1 MNTFRALAALTALI
15 VSSSLP
21 AVARDSFV
29 KDDAGLFS
37 TGTVSTL
44 NTKLSSFNAQTG
56 KEIFV
61 ATVPSL
67 QGATIKEAGERA
79 YAQQQV
85 NGVLIFISKGDRK
98 DIVIPDAAGV
108 RAGWFT
114 LDTTHSIRQAMEAQF
129 RDGDFDRGITT
140 GVGLVLNV
148 YRQHLGTLRGAA
160 GAPANSYSR
169 HPVSAPAQTGGFH
182 LSFFWWIVIIVA
194 GFLILRSLMR
204 AMSAPRTYPPGVN
217 PGAPGGA
224 GYGGYG
230 SGGGYGPGG
239 GGGGF
244 FSGLLGGLGGAFLGN
259 ELFGNRGG
267 GLGGGVDQGGS
278 YGAPDGG
285 TVADPGWASDAGQAD
300 TGAASSGDWGG
311 GGFDSGGGGD
321 FGGGGGGDSGG
332 GW

>member
-1 MNTFRALAALTALI
+1 MKVFPVLAASTVLMA
-15 VSSSLP
+15 SAWLP
-21 AVARDSFV
+21 ALARDSFV
-29 KDDAGLFS
+29 KDDAALF
-37 TGTVSTL
+37 TPQTVSAL
-44 NTKLSSFNAQTG
+44 NTKISSFNAQTG
-56 KEIFV
+56 KEIVV

-67 QGATIKEAGERA
+67 QGATIKDAGERA

-85 NGVLIFISKGDRK
+85 NGVLIFIAKNDRK

-160 GAPANSYSR
+160 GAPVRAYGRS
-169 HPVSAPAQTGGFH
+169 PVSAPAQTGGFH
-182 LSFFWWIVIIVA
+182 MSFFWWIVIIVA

-204 AMSAPRTYPPGVN
+204 AMSAPRMTPPAPG

-230 SGGGYGPGG
+230 PGGGYGGG

-267 GLGGGVDQGGS
+267 GVGGGVDQGGS
-278 YGAPDGG
+278 YGAPDAGN
-285 TVADPGWASDAGQAD
+285 VADPGWASDAGQAD

-321 FGGGGGGDSGG
+321 MGGGGDSGG